1 MATAGKAAKEAATA
15 VATGLTSKK
24 YVMGGPQLW
33 VSTLLHEKGALS
45 TNRIYEEFLRDKET
59 PNRMIPSKTFLK
71 NRILHQMLSEGKI
84 KKDRALDM
92 PEYKR
97 GGWTVIPTKAFKN
110 TAPEII
116 MKLDPIPQ
124 LERQDL
130 REYIEKQFELFEEV
144 LEKEDAT
151 MDEAIKQSREK
162 H

>member
-1 MATAGKAAKEAATA
+1 MATTSKAAKEAAAAA
-15 VATGLTSKK
+15 VTGLSKKK
-24 YVMGGPQLW
+24 YVMGGPHLW
-33 VSTLLHEKGALS
+33 VSTLLHEKGAMS

-59 PNRMIPSKTFLK
+59 SNRMIPSKTFLK
-71 NRILHQMLSEGKI
+71 DRILHQMLQEGKI

-97 GGWTVIPTKAFKN
+97 GGWSVNPTRAFKN